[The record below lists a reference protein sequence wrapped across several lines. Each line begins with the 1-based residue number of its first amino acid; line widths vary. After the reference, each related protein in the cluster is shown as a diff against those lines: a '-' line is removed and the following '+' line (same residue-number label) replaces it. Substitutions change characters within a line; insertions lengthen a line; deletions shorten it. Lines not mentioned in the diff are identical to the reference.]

1 MARKPNRE
9 RSRVGSKRQ
18 LPNGRWCVTVSHGYR
33 SDGSRRTLSRVVDTE
48 DEADAAIVALRT
60 ELGSSPAA
68 GERMTLDAYFWG
80 VFVPRKEASR
90 TKATVDYY
98 TSAYRTHIAG
108 DFGGMQVNSIPRS
121 AIRTWASTLPAQSAP
136 SYVRALRAVLRSA
149 WEDGLIAQEPMRGRL
164 DLPSRDTR
172 PRTRVDAGA
181 GLIRALTA

>member
-1 MARKPNRE
+1 MARKSNRE

-90 TKATVDYY
+90 TKATVDY
-98 TSAYRTHIAG
+98 
-108 DFGGMQVNSIPRS
+108 GGMQVNSIPRS

-172 PRTRVDAGA
+172 PHPCGRRSRPQTRSHGSVTRTLR
-181 GLIRALTA
+181 LWRS

>member
-1 MARKPNRE
+1 MARKSNRE

-98 TSAYRTHIAG
+98 TSAFRTHITG
-108 DFGGMQVNSIPRS
+108 DFGGMQVNSIP
-121 AIRTWASTLPAQSAP
+121 
-136 SYVRALRAVLRSA
+136 RSA

-172 PRTRVDAGA
+172 PHPCGRRSRPQTRSHGSVTRTLR
-181 GLIRALTA
+181 LWRS